1 MDLIR
6 KMKQNDLILVTL
18 FVVYLIS
25 NMHLPEGLNELI
37 DNSIGNIVIIL
48 GALILFLN
56 SNPVVGVLGFLVAY
70 ELIRRA
76 SVSTGNDAIVKYV
89 DTEEK
94 KADKMRSYQPQVP
107 DVSLEEEVIDNMVDF
122 TESDLPPSQVKPVLE
137 NSHDA
142 EHLHGDGGEEVGHD
156 HGQHGDQ
163 QRAAKQHAQDSVQL
177 GQELGAHQLRE
188 HLKRVQRERNA
199 PHRRRQVRLHVRL
212 LAALARGLGRRHG
225 LREDAEVEADLD
237 GLAVLVGGQ
246 QEGVVVAELERGAR
260 RHPLTEEGVVVALV
274 EDDLVLGE
282 AHVLEDLVQVEGPL
296 ADVVVRLKEVEVP
309 RLQHQHQ
316 RVLPRALSGA
326 RRTGL
331 PSAGLRSGWLP
342 ASAVPPRL
350 AIPSFAASST
360 MTIT

>member
-1 MDLIR
+1 MYMDLIR

-142 EHLHGDGGEEVGHD
+142 EHL
-156 HGQHGDQ
+156 
-163 QRAAKQHAQDSVQL
+163 
-177 GQELGAHQLRE
+177 
-188 HLKRVQRERNA
+188 
-199 PHRRRQVRLHVRL
+199 
-212 LAALARGLGRRHG
+212 
-225 LREDAEVEADLD
+225 
-237 GLAVLVGGQ
+237 
-246 QEGVVVAELERGAR
+246 
-260 RHPLTEEGVVVALV
+260 
-274 EDDLVLGE
+274 
-282 AHVLEDLVQVEGPL
+282 
-296 ADVVVRLKEVEVP
+296 
-309 RLQHQHQ
+309 
-316 RVLPRALSGA
+316 
-326 RRTGL
+326 
-331 PSAGLRSGWLP
+331 
-342 ASAVPPRL
+342 
-350 AIPSFAASST
+350 
-360 MTIT
+360 